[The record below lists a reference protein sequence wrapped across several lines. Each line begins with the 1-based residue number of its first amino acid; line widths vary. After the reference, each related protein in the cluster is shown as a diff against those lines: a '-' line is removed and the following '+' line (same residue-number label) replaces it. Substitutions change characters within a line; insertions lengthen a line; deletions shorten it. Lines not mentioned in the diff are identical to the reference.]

1 MAVAKVLRLDEYRD
15 RRVHRLT
22 LARALSRTEPTRS
35 AVFGHLS
42 EVADLTGAD
51 RVAAIWIDEFG
62 SGVVHPHTV
71 LDLLSDRPRRG
82 FPTEPLIRAWEAGI
96 PGSYDE
102 ASVREA
108 GSPSTLALALGSD
121 GTRAWFL
128 WAESVTGRPELDASI
143 RDRLMFLAGEVSAVV
158 LHRDLGRTDDAEGR
172 ASFAGWRLLKD
183 LEGHESDRTRS
194 RLVARRFIVVRL
206 ASMLVEEGLC
216 LSDERRAEQVKR
228 AKDEL
233 ALEGGDKSPEAPMLD
248 AVLDAYEEGDLG
260 NLGGTLLALGEAA
273 ERLDHHHG
281 AREAYECCYEIGAA
295 TGDGK
300 LAIDAA
306 RKVGRVLRRRAQ
318 WRGADHWYEVAL
330 DVSRST
336 GNGEMAARALAGL
349 GLIKREI
356 GNFPAARERF
366 EEALL
371 EASGAGAI
379 DAVASVHHDLM
390 GLEQLAGDLETA
402 LDHGWTA
409 VNRYRSEVGRTRCLA
424 GLAGVLRDL
433 GDLEA
438 AEDAYLVVAHTSDE
452 HYYRIYAYDALAYI
466 AARRNEPGAFRHWA
480 TQCDALDWESGPA
493 AAKVEILLYRG
504 LSYGLLHRLDEARS
518 WLRRAVS
525 FAEEHEFNRVL
536 FQAESALKRYSRRR
550 TKAQETDST
559 PAPTAVKDGL
569 RAMRLAYAA
578 AGGTS
583 G

>member
-35 AVFGHLS
+35 AVFGHLA

-62 SGVVHPHTV
+62 SGVVHPHMV

-82 FPTEPLIRAWEAGI
+82 FPTEPLMRAWEAGI

-158 LHRDLGRTDDAEGR
+158 LHRDLERTGEAEGR
-172 ASFAGWRLLKD
+172 TGFAGWRLLKD

-194 RLVARRFIVVRL
+194 HLVARRFIVVRL
-206 ASMLVEEGLC
+206 ASMLVEEGLS
-216 LSDERRAEQVKR
+216 LSDERRADQVRR
-228 AKDEL
+228 ARDEL
-233 ALEGGDKSPEAPMLD
+233 ALEGGEDGQETPMLL
-248 AVLDAYEEGDLG
+248 AVLDAYQRGDLAS
-260 NLGGTLLALGEAA
+260 LGGALVELGEAA

-295 TGDGK
+295 TGDGR

-306 RKVGRVLRRRAQ
+306 RKIGRVLRRRAQ

-330 DVSRST
+330 DIARST

-349 GLIKREI
+349 GLVKREI

-366 EEALL
+366 EEALS

-390 GLEQLAGDLETA
+390 GLEQLAGDLESA
-402 LDHGWTA
+402 MDHGWTA
-409 VNRYRSEVGRTRCLA
+409 VNRYQSEVGRTRCLA

-466 AARRNEPGAFRHWA
+466 AARRCEPGAFRHWA
-480 TQCDALDWESGPA
+480 ARCDALDWESGPP
-493 AAKVEILLYRG
+493 AAKAEILLYRG
-504 LSYGLLHRLDEARS
+504 LSYGLLRRPDEARA

-525 FAEEHEFNRVL
+525 FAEEHDFNRVL
-536 FQAESALKRYSRRR
+536 FQAETALEKLSRRAKQAAEVDA
-550 TKAQETDST
+550 TS
-559 PAPTAVKDGL
+559 APCAVRDGL
-569 RAMRLAYAA
+569 RAMRLEFAEVGSA
-578 AGGTS
+578 AG
-583 G
+583 